1 MKNKFKKY
9 KLRKE
14 GMKIQT
20 KTKTIHMTVNY
31 NPWNYILKFKKKT
44 FNVYLYVYFF
54 YRDLK
59 ASMYARSSYTECD
72 IILFIG
78 FQTIRIQL

>member
-31 NPWNYILKFKKKT
+31 NPWNDILKLKKKT

-54 YRDLK
+54 
-59 ASMYARSSYTECD
+59 TE
-72 IILFIG
+72 I
-78 FQTIRIQL
+78 